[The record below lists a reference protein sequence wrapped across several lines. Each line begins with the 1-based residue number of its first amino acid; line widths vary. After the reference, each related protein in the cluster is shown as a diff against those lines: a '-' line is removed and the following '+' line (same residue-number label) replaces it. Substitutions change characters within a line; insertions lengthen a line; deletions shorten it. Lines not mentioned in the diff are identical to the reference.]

1 MLMIL
6 KGLPGVTQK
15 FKSLLTGVLMT
26 GILFGAGNYAF
37 AQMESSI
44 LFVAPHRLVI
54 DPSEK
59 VEVLN
64 VANKSEET
72 HRYDLTLID
81 QVMNENG
88 MTLRKDTFDYSAKRM
103 IRFVPKRF
111 TLKPGERQVV
121 RVMVK
126 RPDDMTDGDYHSH
139 LLFREVPLSVQ
150 DKQTLKAERAEQ
162 NNDKK
167 VSFEIRALYGVAVPI
182 VVQQGKIESDM
193 AMGDASIVPATD
205 KEPAALSI
213 SFNRTGN
220 SEAAAQI
227 SASFVKDGTTE
238 AVQLIEPVWIRIY
251 REVSGVT
258 RKIPLKDLPAG
269 IKLSGGKLVLTLDK
283 KESDTVKP
291 LTEGTTPETKTETEK
306 GTETNAEAENSVT
319 KEIPLP

>member
-6 KGLPGVTQK
+6 KGLQGVTQK
-15 FKSLLTGVLMT
+15 FKSLLAGILMT
-26 GILFGAGNYAF
+26 GLVLGAGNFAF

-54 DPSEK
+54 DPTEK

-81 QVMNENG
+81 QVMNEEG

-126 RPDDMTDGDYHSH
+126 RPDDLGDGDYHSH

-150 DKQTLKAERAEQ
+150 DKQALKKERAEQ
-162 NNDKK
+162 NADKK
-167 VSFEIRALYGVAVPI
+167 VTFEIRALYGVAVPVI
-182 VVQQGKIESDM
+182 VQQGKVESGM
-193 AMGDASIVPATD
+193 NMLDASIVPATD
-205 KEPAALSI
+205 KTPASLSVN
-213 SFNRTGN
+213 FERTGN
-220 SEAAAQI
+220 SEAAAQV
-227 SASFVKDGTTE
+227 SATFIKNGTTE
-238 AVQLIEPVWIRIY
+238 PVQIIEPVWVRIY
-251 REVSGVT
+251 REVGKVS
-258 RKIPLKDLPAG
+258 RKIPLKDLPEG
-269 IKLSGGKLVLTLDK
+269 VKLSGGKLVLTLNK
-283 KESDTVKP
+283 TESDTVKP
-291 LTEGTTPETKTETEK
+291 APADDKTPETQT
-306 GTETNAEAENSVT
+306 ENSVT
-319 KEIPLP
+319 KEIELP